1 MVDPESLQ
9 TASLY
14 INNQLVS
21 RGLLRDGQTIDFAHV
36 REQGPEAA
44 EKTAGR
50 IISIVN
56 DLILRRDRDAQ
67 HLESLSGAMR
77 KLRAENAQLNM
88 EVDRLSEKNTDEQRR
103 ADVAMAAETAARAQV
118 RTAESNVRSL
128 KEDMGRMRALVAQT
142 RATCAT
148 EVRRRDRQND
158 ALKKQLVEA
167 GRWRGARANPC
178 VTTIQVTDLTM
189 VEQQQ
194 QGERASTST
203 RSENYNGLEC
213 ETNTFL
219 AKLAQ
224 ELSEENEALLELM
237 GRTTAQ
243 LREMSGFCHDS
254 DDDDD
259 DDEKLASKRPGCREL
274 SAELESV
281 MAHMRTILTNPSF
294 VPIEEVVLRE
304 EEIDR
309 LKAGWLKMESRWKE
323 AIHLLD
329 GWRRRMAASG
339 RLLAVE
345 HDHDDDDDDDDE
357 LSLGLRR
364 LSPERVKAEV
374 GLEIPSTVD
383 EEEDEDGD
391 EDEMIVEE
399 EEMEVKKEAVD
410 DDGSSSSDEEAEPE
424 DEDDDN
430 DDFVENW
437 RVEQV
442 SLGPSTTSS
451 STRTTTAISSSS
463 PPLPSPPQLSPLK
476 PPRPST
482 NNIDNNNNNGND
494 NGNSLQNR
502 RLRPR
507 HSPSRTSLDEALLGK
522 DTTTTKVIIGF
533 ERDAKLRAKIEE
545 ARRRACQVGVIRPV
559 IGQSL
564 SEESSSSSVIHNHLD
579 SSVLKHSFVQDARLD
594 GVSGSRRPLPP
605 MPSDSSSL
613 AGVKRLRKRA
623 KKPASRRRST
633 LSQRELEA
641 LLSGGKAACDGLG
654 GNS

>member
-1 MVDPESLQ
+1 MIDPESLQ

-36 REQGPEAA
+36 REEGPEATG
-44 EKTAGR
+44 KTAGR

-77 KLRAENAQLNM
+77 KLRAENAQLSI
-88 EVDRLSEKNTDEQRR
+88 EVDRLSEKNAEEQRR
-103 ADVAMAAETAARAQV
+103 ADMAMAAETAARSQV

-128 KEDMGRMRALVAQT
+128 KEDMGRMKTLVAQT

-167 GRWRGARANPC
+167 GRWRGARTNPC
-178 VTTIQVTDLTM
+178 VTTIQVTDSSM
-189 VEQQQ
+189 VEQQT
-194 QGERASTST
+194 GEQSSTST
-203 RSENYNGLEC
+203 RSDDYNDLEC

-224 ELSEENEALLELM
+224 ELGEENEALLELM

-243 LREMSGFCHDS
+243 LREMSGFCHES
-254 DDDDD
+254 DDG
-259 DDEKLASKRPGCREL
+259 KLASKRPDCREL
-274 SAELESV
+274 AAELESV

-323 AIHLLD
+323 AVHLLD
-329 GWRRRMAASG
+329 GWRKRMAASG
-339 RLLAVE
+339 RLLAVDGA
-345 HDHDDDDDDDDE
+345 HVDDEDDE

-383 EEEDEDGD
+383 EEEE
-391 EDEMIVEE
+391 EVEE
-399 EEMEVKKEAVD
+399 VEEKEEMEEKEGVND
-410 DDGSSSSDEEAEPE
+410 DELASSGEEAEPG
-424 DEDDDN
+424 DEDDDRDDDN
-430 DDFVENW
+430 DDHDDDFVENW

-442 SLGPSTTSS
+442 SLGPSTQSA
-451 STRTTTAISSSS
+451 STATTTTNFSSP

-476 PPRPST
+476 PLPPSTSTSTSPPST
-482 NNIDNNNNNGND
+482 NNGNA
-494 NGNSLQNR
+494 LQNR

-522 DTTTTKVIIGF
+522 ATTKTTRVVIGY
-533 ERDAKLRAKIEE
+533 ERDAKLRAKIED
-545 ARRRACQVGVIRPV
+545 ARRRACKVGVIRPV
-559 IGQSL
+559 IRQSL
-564 SEESSSSSVIHNHLD
+564 SSEEGGSPLSSSSSSSSVIHNHLD
-579 SSVLKHSFVQDARLD
+579 SSVLKHSLVEDTRLD
-594 GVSGSRRPLPP
+594 NVVAGPRRPLPAQP
-605 MPSDSSSL
+605 LDSSSL
-613 AGVKRLRKRA
+613 GVKRLRKPA

-633 LSQRELEA
+633 LSQLELEA
-641 LLSGGKAACDGLG
+641 LLSGGKAK
-654 GNS
+654 